1 MQTCCLPIGDF
12 ELVEMPLSEL
22 LQTPEDSPY
31 GFIVEVDL
39 EYPPELHDIQSDY
52 PLAPTRES
60 VEVIWLSQYQENLR
74 EKMNIRVSTKSKK
87 LLQTMFAKPHYTLHY
102 LTLQLYSELGLK
114 VTKVHRVLRFLQ
126 GFWLAPYIELNSR
139 KREQATNKFDENF
152 FKLRINSVYG
162 KMCENPRKRTN
173 VMLVRSEKELLEQSS
188 KFNFKSFKIFNPNL
202 AAVTLR
208 RTKFTWSKPLII
220 GATILDLS
228 KMFMFRFHY
237 KIMKENFACKLLYSD
252 TDSLT
257 YAIMTEDL
265 YADLKNN
272 PTLSKEFD
280 FSNYPK
286 ESSLYNPTNKK
297 KVLKFKDELAG
308 SIMTEFVGI
317 KSKMYSIITAG
328 MFFQLFYLSKKTLQL
343 CSLKF

>member
-1 MQTCCLPIGDF
+1 
-12 ELVEMPLSEL
+12 
-22 LQTPEDSPY
+22 
-31 GFIVEVDL
+31 
-39 EYPPELHDIQSDY
+39 
-52 PLAPTRES
+52 
-60 VEVIWLSQYQENLR
+60 
-74 EKMNIRVSTKSKK
+74 MNVKISTKSKK
-87 LLQTMFAKPHYTLHY
+87 LLQTMFAKPHYTVHY

-114 VTKVHRVLRFLQ
+114 VTKIHRVLRFLQ
-126 GFWLAPYIELNSR
+126 GLWLAPYIESNSR

-152 FKLRINSVYG
+152 FKLMINSVYG

-202 AAVTLR
+202 ASVTLC
-208 RTKFTWSKPLII
+208 RTEFTWSKPMII

-228 KMFMFRFHY
+228 KMFMFWFHY
-237 KIMKENFACKLLYSD
+237 NTMKENFACKLLHSD
-252 TDSLT
+252 THSLP

-297 KVLKFKDELAG
+297 KVLKFKD
-308 SIMTEFVGI
+308 
-317 KSKMYSIITAG
+317 
-328 MFFQLFYLSKKTLQL
+328 
-343 CSLKF
+343 

>member
-1 MQTCCLPIGDF
+1 
-12 ELVEMPLSEL
+12 
-22 LQTPEDSPY
+22 
-31 GFIVEVDL
+31 
-39 EYPPELHDIQSDY
+39 
-52 PLAPTRES
+52 
-60 VEVIWLSQYQENLR
+60 
-74 EKMNIRVSTKSKK
+74 
-87 LLQTMFAKPHYTLHY
+87 
-102 LTLQLYSELGLK
+102 
-114 VTKVHRVLRFLQ
+114 
-126 GFWLAPYIELNSR
+126 
-139 KREQATNKFDENF
+139 
-152 FKLRINSVYG
+152 
-162 KMCENPRKRTN
+162 
-173 VMLVRSEKELLEQSS
+173 MLIRSEKELLEQSS

-208 RTKFTWSKPLII
+208 RTEFTWSKPLII

-237 KIMKENFACKLLYSD
+237 KTMKENFACKLLYSD

-280 FSNYPK
+280 FLNYPK

-308 SIMTEFVGI
+308 SVMTEFVGI
-317 KSKMYSIITAG
+317 KSKIYSIITAG
-328 MFFQLFYLSKKTLQL
+328 MFFQLFYFSKKTLQL

>member
-1 MQTCCLPIGDF
+1 
-12 ELVEMPLSEL
+12 
-22 LQTPEDSPY
+22 
-31 GFIVEVDL
+31 
-39 EYPPELHDIQSDY
+39 
-52 PLAPTRES
+52 
-60 VEVIWLSQYQENLR
+60 
-74 EKMNIRVSTKSKK
+74 
-87 LLQTMFAKPHYTLHY
+87 
-102 LTLQLYSELGLK
+102 
-114 VTKVHRVLRFLQ
+114 
-126 GFWLAPYIELNSR
+126 
-139 KREQATNKFDENF
+139 
-152 FKLRINSVYG
+152 
-162 KMCENPRKRTN
+162 MCENPRKRTN

-208 RTKFTWSKPLII
+208 RTEFTWSKPLII

-308 SIMTEFVGI
+308 SVMTEFVGI

-328 MFFQLFYLSKKTLQL
+328 MFFQLFYLSKKNFAIMFFKILRLLDMFNPSKQL
-343 CSLKF
+343 KILWYKTKGHRKFQKKTAKMFVFLI